1 MPTKL
6 ASPVNVTTPVE
17 VLTEYE
23 PSFVIVTD
31 VSEQFGAVSVVGRQ
45 SRTELA
51 LIVVPEVAVSFD
63 DGVIV
68 IAAAF
73 APDAVSARAVGGTAH

>member
-31 VSEQFGAVSVVGRQ
+31 V
-45 SRTELA
+45 
-51 LIVVPEVAVSFD
+51 
-63 DGVIV
+63 
-68 IAAAF
+68 
-73 APDAVSARAVGGTAH
+73 

>member
-1 MPTKL
+1 M
-6 ASPVNVTTPVE
+6 
-17 VLTEYE
+17 
-23 PSFVIVTD
+23 
-31 VSEQFGAVSVVGRQ
+31 QFGAVSVVGRQ
-45 SRTELA
+45 SRTEPA

>member
-1 MPTKL
+1 M
-6 ASPVNVTTPVE
+6 
-17 VLTEYE
+17 
-23 PSFVIVTD
+23 
-31 VSEQFGAVSVVGRQ
+31 SVDGRQ

-73 APDAVSARAVGGTAH
+73 APVAVSARAVGGTAH